1 MPFNKFLSLFLL
13 STVLLFSRTT
23 VGLNINTEDFEVEGA
38 MDITAFSE
46 YTNGTIFIADANF
59 INTEYDSLFG
69 IGIGAHNS
77 FQGMEGLN
85 LGLGVK
91 YVYIEDFMALPLMI
105 EASYGLPL
113 IDAIPT
119 VSLSA
124 TILYAPSALSFD
136 EAENYFEFRAEA
148 GIEVISS
155 VAIYVGY
162 RDIEIEY
169 LPSFSENFNSS
180 FETFNS
186 SFYGGLKMSF

>member
-1 MPFNKFLSLFLL
+1 MPFNKFLSLLLL

-38 MDITAFSE
+38 MDITTFSE

-69 IGIGAHNS
+69 IGLGANNS

-85 LGLGVK
+85 LGLGIK
-91 YVYIEDFMALPLMI
+91 YIYIEDFMAFPLMV

-124 TILYAPSALSFD
+124 AMLYAPSALSFD
-136 EAENYFEFRAEA
+136 EAENYFEFRVEA

-155 VAIYVGY
+155 VGIYIGY
-162 RDIEIEY
+162 RDIEVEY
-169 LPSFSENFNSS
+169 IDDFSERSSNS

>member
-1 MPFNKFLSLFLL
+1 MPFNKFLSLLLL

-38 MDITAFSE
+38 MDITTFSE

-69 IGIGAHNS
+69 IGLGAYNS

-85 LGLGVK
+85 LGLGIK
-91 YVYIEDFMALPLMI
+91 YIYIEDFMAFPLMV

-124 TILYAPSALSFD
+124 AMLYAPSALSFD
-136 EAENYFEFRAEA
+136 EAENYFEFRVEA

-155 VAIYVGY
+155 VGIYIGY
-162 RDIEIEY
+162 RDIEVEY
-169 LPSFSENFNSS
+169 IDDFSERSSDS

>member
-38 MDITAFSE
+38 MDITTFSE

>member
-1 MPFNKFLSLFLL
+1 MPFSKLLSLLLL
-13 STVLLFSRTT
+13 STVLLFSRST
-23 VGLNINTEDFEVEGA
+23 VGLNVNTEDFELEGA
-38 MDITAFSE
+38 MDITTFSE

-59 INTEYDSLFG
+59 INTEYDTLFG
-69 IGIGAHNS
+69 IGLGAHNS

-85 LGLGVK
+85 LGLGIR

-113 IDAIPT
+113 IDAIPS

-124 TILYAPSALSFD
+124 SMLYAPSALSFD
-136 EAENYFEFRAEA
+136 EAENYFEFRLEA

-155 VAIYVGY
+155 VGVYIGY

-169 LPSFSENFNSS
+169 LDSFSENLDNSY
-180 FETFNS
+180 ETFNS

>member
-85 LGLGVK
+85 LGLGIR

-105 EASYGLPL
+105 KASYGLPL

-124 TILYAPSALSFD
+124 AMLYAPSALSFD
-136 EAENYFEFRAEA
+136 EAENYFEFRVEA

-155 VAIYVGY
+155 VGIYVGY

-169 LPSFSENFNSS
+169 IDDFSERSSNS

>member
-38 MDITAFSE
+38 MDITTFSE

-148 GIEVISS
+148 EIEVISS

-169 LPSFSENFNSS
+169 LPSFSENLNSS

>member
-1 MPFNKFLSLFLL
+1 MPFNKLLSLLLL

>member
-1 MPFNKFLSLFLL
+1 MPFNKFLSLLLL

-38 MDITAFSE
+38 MDITTFSE

-69 IGIGAHNS
+69 IGLGAYNS
-77 FQGMEGLN
+77 FQGMERLN

-91 YVYIEDFMALPLMI
+91 YIYIEDFMAFPLMV

-124 TILYAPSALSFD
+124 AMLYAPSALSFD
-136 EAENYFEFRAEA
+136 EAENYFEFRVEA

-155 VAIYVGY
+155 VGIYIGY
-162 RDIEIEY
+162 RDIEVEY
-169 LPSFSENFNSS
+169 IDDFSERSSDS

>member
-38 MDITAFSE
+38 MDITTFSE

-169 LPSFSENFNSS
+169 LPSFSENLNSS

>member
-1 MPFNKFLSLFLL
+1 MPFNKFLSLLLL

-38 MDITAFSE
+38 MDITTFSE

-69 IGIGAHNS
+69 IGLGAYNS

-91 YVYIEDFMALPLMI
+91 YIYIEDFMAFPLMV

-124 TILYAPSALSFD
+124 AMLYAPSALSFD
-136 EAENYFEFRAEA
+136 EAENYFEFRVEA

-155 VAIYVGY
+155 VGIYIGY
-162 RDIEIEY
+162 RDIEVEY
-169 LPSFSENFNSS
+169 IDDFSERSSDS

>member
-85 LGLGVK
+85 LGLGIR

-105 EASYGLPL
+105 EASYGIPL

-124 TILYAPSALSFD
+124 AMLYAPSALSFD
-136 EAENYFEFRAEA
+136 EAENYFEFRVEA

-155 VAIYVGY
+155 VGIYVGY

-169 LPSFSENFNSS
+169 IDDFSERSSNS

>member
-1 MPFNKFLSLFLL
+1 MLL
-13 STVLLFSRTT
+13 STVLLFSRST
-23 VGLNINTEDFEVEGA
+23 VGLNVNTEDFELEGA
-38 MDITAFSE
+38 MDITTFSE

-59 INTEYDSLFG
+59 INTEYDTLFG
-69 IGIGAHNS
+69 IGLGAHNS

-85 LGLGVK
+85 LGLGIR

-113 IDAIPT
+113 IDAIPS

-124 TILYAPSALSFD
+124 SMLYAPSALSFD
-136 EAENYFEFRAEA
+136 EAENYFEFRLEA

-155 VAIYVGY
+155 VGVYIGY

-169 LPSFSENFNSS
+169 LDSFSENLDNSY
-180 FETFNS
+180 ETFNS